1 ARVAGANCW
10 RVRGCARP
18 ASRARVCS
26 VMARRMSVRGRSFLM
41 ARCRAFRW
49 WSRISARSR
58 ARSRS
63 RLWNMR
69 VVTTAR
75 QPMRFPWQARA
86 RSALSRFDGINPLAG
101 EVEIWLGSQ
110 RHVAR
115 LTLGALAALE
125 AELGAESM
133 IALVERF
140 EGGRFSSRDVM
151 AVLVAGLRGGGWTG

>member
-1 ARVAGANCW
+1 
-10 RVRGCARP
+10 
-18 ASRARVCS
+18 
-26 VMARRMSVRGRSFLM
+26 M
-41 ARCRAFRW
+41 
-49 WSRISARSR
+49 
-58 ARSRS
+58 
-63 RLWNMR
+63 
-69 VVTTAR
+69 
-75 QPMRFPWQARA
+75 
-86 RSALSRFDGINPLAG
+86 SRFDGINPLAG

-151 AVLVAGLRGGGWTG
+151 AVLVAGLRGGGWTGGMDDLALADLRGGPVAAAHAAAALLSRAFRIEGT